1 MDKIDSVKPFVDVGL
16 GPLILDGGLATELES
31 AGFKLQGDPLWSAR
45 LLHTNPQAV
54 KDAHYRFLCAGA
66 DVITTAT
73 YQASIEG
80 FVRHLDM
87 TPEQANQLMVTGV
100 TLAREAVKHFTTDH
114 PPSDRREPLVA
125 GSIGP
130 YGAFLHNGSEYTGA
144 YAQDMSTEELKA
156 WHRPQVH
163 CLATAGVNLIAME
176 TIPSVKE
183 AEALLELLREFPD
196 SKAWLSFS
204 CKDGQCISD
213 GSRFSE
219 AVQLASRSSQLVAVG
234 VNCCPPA
241 LVQPLLDS
249 AQSQRRAGLS
259 WVIYPNSGED
269 WDTHSGWIE
278 PESGVPSFAELSH
291 QWMEQG
297 AALIGGCCRISPAHI
312 AELRTHIHGILQGC
326 GASQQRC

>member
-1 MDKIDSVKPFVDVGL
+1 MDCVDCVKTFGDVAL

-45 LLHTNPQAV
+45 LLHTNPQAI

-73 YQASIEG
+73 YQASVEG
-80 FVRHLDM
+80 FRRHLDM
-87 TPEQANQLMVTGV
+87 TPEQVNELMMTAV
-100 TLAREAVKHFTTDH
+100 TLAREAVNQYIADH
-114 PPSDRREPLVA
+114 PASDRRKPLVA
-125 GSIGP
+125 GSVGP

-144 YAQDMSTEELKA
+144 YAQDMSVEELKA
-156 WHRPQVH
+156 WHRPQIH
-163 CLATAGVNLIAME
+163 CLATAGVDLIAME

-219 AVQLASRSSQLVAVG
+219 AVRLASRSSQLVAVG
-234 VNCCPPA
+234 VNCCPPE
-241 LVQPLLDS
+241 LVHPLLES
-249 AQSQRRAGLS
+249 ARSQRAGLN

-269 WDTHSGWIE
+269 WDSQSGWKKSVNE
-278 PESGVPSFAELSH
+278 VSFTKLLH
-291 QWMEQG
+291 QWMQHG
-297 AALIGGCCRISPAHI
+297 AALIGGCCRISPAQI
-312 AELRTHIHGILQGC
+312 AELRTQIHGILQDG
-326 GASQQRC
+326 SDPQRRC